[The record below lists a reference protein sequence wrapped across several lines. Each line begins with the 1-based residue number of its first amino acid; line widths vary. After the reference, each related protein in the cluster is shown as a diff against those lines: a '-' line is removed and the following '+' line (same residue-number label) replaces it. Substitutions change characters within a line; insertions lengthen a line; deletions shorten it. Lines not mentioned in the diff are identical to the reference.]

1 MEKTHTLSN
10 DRKLMLPCKYNGF
23 PNQTNQWGVPAKK
36 HTMFFPTIFKHP
48 KNGSYT
54 NLFISTNADLVISK
68 WD

>member
-1 MEKTHTLSN
+1 M
-10 DRKLMLPCKYNGF
+10 GF
-23 PNQTNQWGVPAKK
+23 QIKQTNGESHAKK

-54 NLFISTNADLVISK
+54 NLFIGTNADLVISK